1 MRLVESDIPKV
12 LPGEARRFLAT
23 PGFPPLDVENLRT
36 VQGIAQFDVVN
47 RSPLV
52 FLVSV
57 GVRFEVPGGEIWSD
71 TAVEWIGPLGR
82 DEWQVPI
89 PEGATVA
96 DVRVGLF
103 PFEVALARAQHR
115 FPAHE

>member
-1 MRLVESDIPKV
+1 MWLVESDIPKV

-23 PGFPPLDVENLRT
+23 PGFPPLGIENLHT
-36 VQGIAQFDVVN
+36 VQRVAQFDVVN

-71 TAVEWIGPLGR
+71 KAVEFIGPLGR
-82 DEWQVPI
+82 DSWQVPI

-103 PFEVALARAQHR
+103 PLEVALARARHHFSAR
-115 FPAHE
+115 R